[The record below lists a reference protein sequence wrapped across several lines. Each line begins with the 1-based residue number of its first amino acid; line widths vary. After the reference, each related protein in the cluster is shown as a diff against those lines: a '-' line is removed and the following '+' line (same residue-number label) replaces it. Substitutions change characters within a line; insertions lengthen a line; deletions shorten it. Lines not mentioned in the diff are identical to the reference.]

1 MTRRRTSTPEY
12 SRIPLASWGRK
23 RRLVRGGGLGLGD
36 RAGGRGGGAAAAG
49 GEAAVVAGEAVGE
62 IDGDDR
68 EQDQDHRDGGD
79 DGELFGA
86 EEVAGDP
93 DRQGFFAR
101 ADGEGGDGD
110 IVEGE
115 GEGEQGAGAE
125 GAAQTR
131 EGDPA
136 EGLPGARAEV
146 GARFLEAPRGA
157 P

>member
-49 GEAAVVAGEAVGE
+49 GEGGGVAGKAVGE
-62 IDGDDR
+62 VDGDDR

-86 EEVAGDP
+86 EEVAVDP

-101 ADGEGGDGD
+101 ADGEVGGDGL
-110 IVEGE
+110 VGGE
-115 GEGEQGAGAE
+115 GEGGQ
-125 GAAQTR
+125 
-131 EGDPA
+131 
-136 EGLPGARAEV
+136 GARAR
-146 GARFLEAPRGA
+146 A
-157 P
+157 